1 MLAYLSLIQQLL
13 SLGGGRRHSHITGIN
28 LNVAGLGAMI
38 FGLAAAFGA
47 VIFAMIALEGWL
59 AMVITSPYAE
69 PIAWLC
75 VAGITLVIAGVAITV
90 GKESKRDGLISF
102 AYAAPKPTPNSYAD
116 KGSDKI
122 HVNGTDHKASFD
134 ESFVKNMTEEFAT
147 HIEDHPLT
155 AVVLAGLAGM
165 AAGKSMS
172 D

>member
-28 LNVAGLGAMI
+28 LNVAGIGAMI

-47 VIFAMIALEGWL
+47 VIFAMIALQGWL
-59 AMVITSPYAE
+59 AMVITSPYAA
-69 PIAWLC
+69 PIAWIC
-75 VAGITLVIAGVAITV
+75 VAGITLIIAGIAITA

-102 AYAAPKPTPNSYAD
+102 AYSQPKTGHAFDAD
-116 KGSDKI
+116 RGADKI
-122 HVNGTDHKASFD
+122 HVNGTDHKPSFD

-172 D
+172 E